1 MIQKVFPSDFR
12 QVRYFTL
19 LIVQSAPVEIKEHN
33 ILEQQVSEIIKNA
46 IKHGNRCDTNKKVTV
61 WYSFS
66 KIHAHLIVMDE
77 GSGFQEL
84 ERWNAFNQ
92 KRLACLAAND
102 FSALGDYLA
111 FRTAQSDE
119 QDNGISLF
127 AALEYWNGGIVF
139 NEQRNAVAVLRK
151 YAPGAPK
158 K

>member
-1 MIQKVFPSDFR
+1 MERIQP
-12 QVRYFTL
+12 
-19 LIVQSAPVEIKEHN
+19 
-33 ILEQQVSEIIKNA
+33 
-46 IKHGNRCDTNKKVTV
+46 
-61 WYSFS
+61 
-66 KIHAHLIVMDE
+66 
-77 GSGFQEL
+77 
-84 ERWNAFNQ
+84 